1 MIPPSEPSVSA
12 SPPAAPVEQV
22 QPLEP
27 SSNYSPQPAE
37 PPVPSVQPRVSNGP
51 ALVIDTGMALPR
63 ELQAGSDIP
72 VSPSAS
78 FPGTS
83 PQSGPAGAG
92 PSSPTGAKPL
102 NTDRA
107 RAGVFANRP
116 TTVVQGT
123 LIAAVLESA
132 LDTTRPGFA
141 RALVSRDVRS
151 FDGSR
156 VLIPRGSRLIG
167 EVEADTTTGQK
178 RALINWTRLIRPD
191 GVTIALDSPVSDT
204 LGGTGVRAKVNTHF
218 WERFSGAILQ
228 SALDVG
234 VNLATREAGGATII
248 ALPGAMNG
256 VAAQTIQP
264 REIAPT
270 LTVQRGTGIS
280 VFVAR
285 DLDFTDV
292 ERK

>member
-1 MIPPSEPSVSA
+1 MLSPEPPIPAPA
-12 SPPAAPVEQV
+12 PAAPPPQA
-22 QPLEP
+22 PDP
-27 SSNYSPQPAE
+27 SVNYLPQPAE
-37 PPVPSVQPRVSNGP
+37 PSVPVTPPRVSNGP
-51 ALVIDTGMALPR
+51 ALVIDTGVALPR
-63 ELQAGSDIP
+63 EGGAGADGL
-72 VSPSAS
+72 SPSGPS
-78 FPGTS
+78 SSS
-83 PQSGPAGAG
+83 PSSGPGSAGGSPSRNAGAG
-92 PSSPTGAKPL
+92 SL

-132 LDTTRPGFA
+132 LDTTRTGFA

-156 VLIPRGSRLIG
+156 ILIHRGSRLIG
-167 EVEADTTTGQK
+167 EVEADTRTGQK
-178 RALINWTRLIRPD
+178 RALINWIRLIRPD
-191 GVTIALDSPVSDT
+191 GVTIALESPASDT

-228 SALDVG
+228 SALDIG
-234 VNLATREAGGATII
+234 VNLATREVGGTTVI
-248 ALPGAMNG
+248 ALPGAING

-264 REIAPT
+264 REITPT
-270 LTVQRGTGIS
+270 LTVRRGTSIS